1 MQTVSAVVVDKTAAG
16 EITVSARSVP
26 TREPGPGELLV
37 RPEFVGVCG
46 SDLELLDGNFELD
59 YPVTYPVILGHEWS
73 GTVLAVGAG
82 VEDYAVGDLIVGH
95 GSLGN
100 NHWFGLT
107 SDGAMAEAFTVP
119 RSLCFHVPGNVG
131 AQQAALAEPLAC
143 VIEGLH
149 RIGGA
154 DPSHISVVFGCGTL
168 GLAMIGLLH
177 QLGCPVVAIDPSEQR
192 RAIARNLG
200 ADLTLDPTTT
210 EPREEIVARLG
221 AAADLVVE
229 ASGSPL
235 AQASALDV
243 TADRARVLYMGL
255 THGTAH
261 NVALRQI
268 QARDL
273 RIQASSGAPPTAFA
287 SALRLMAR
295 TGLDLTPAVST
306 IFPFT
311 ACTDA
316 ITAARNPAGSGKVML
331 APAVPGPADSAARRT
346 AAAALDHAGTGQLTS
361 STGSD

>member
-16 EITVSARSVP
+16 KIAVAARSVP
-26 TREPGPGELLV
+26 AREPGPDELLV
-37 RPEFVGVCG
+37 RPEFVGLCG

-59 YPVTYPVILGHEWS
+59 FPVTYPVILGHEWS
-73 GTVLAVGAG
+73 GTVLAVGPG

-95 GSLGN
+95 GALGN

-107 SDGAMAEAFTVP
+107 SNGAMAEAFTVP
-119 RSLCFHVPGNVG
+119 RTLCFHVPDNVG

-168 GLAMIGLLH
+168 GLAMISLLH

-192 RAIARNLG
+192 RTIARNLG

-210 EPREEIVARLG
+210 DPRTTIVGLLG
-221 AAADLVVE
+221 GAADLVVE

-235 AQASALDV
+235 AQASALDL
-243 TADRARVLYMGL
+243 TAERARVLYMGL

-273 RIQASSGAPPTAFA
+273 QIQASTGAPPTAFA

-306 IFPFT
+306 VYPFT
-311 ACTDA
+311 ACADA

-331 APAVPGPADSAARRT
+331 APAIPAPTGPAAPRTETPAHNHVGVDS
-346 AAAALDHAGTGQLTS
+346 
-361 STGSD
+361 